1 MPQSVLQR
9 GPARVG
15 QLASLAGQSLAAN
28 RLAYNSERMLAVV
41 LALAVALAIPAPAA
55 AAKRC
60 EGIGDVIW
68 RLRAKGPSCDDA
80 RTLAAKWA
88 ETAATGGGRVVRI
101 DGFRCVRS
109 NPPGRGRAVRCA
121 KRNGAVVVSFRYRLP

>member
-1 MPQSVLQR
+1 MLWQWDF
-9 GPARVG
+9 RVI
-15 QLASLAGQSLAAN
+15 SLV
-28 RLAYNSERMLAVV
+28 AVA
-41 LALAVALAIPAPAA
+41 LALALAIPAPAA